1 MKLFWVFFLGLLVF
15 SCQEGYKIK
24 EVNNSFS
31 LQSFPTGLRLES
43 EKLDL
48 GIVYSPVDVF
58 FNDSLLFISSIGQGY
73 NVSVF
78 QSNKGHRKL
87 GEIFKNGAGPS
98 ETYSIAK
105 MDFMPDGSV
114 WVHDVVSTMMKHFDI
129 EFESDSLFAI
139 EKDMVLF
146 MNPILSSA
154 YLNDSLFFTTTQAI
168 HPFGRF
174 YIYSR
179 NSEKLEVIG
188 KYPDFGVEMPP
199 MVAVDVFWGNLV
211 THPNRQKFALA
222 YQYTDLVEFYDL
234 EGSLMKRIHGP
245 HQFLPDFDIGDRA
258 GTPYMKR
265 VYEKTRHAYKSLAAN
280 EDQIFLLYANSRTVK
295 PGEGEASI
303 HYDKVV
309 VLDWEGNPLAFY
321 ELDHAVTS
329 IAVDWKRKVMY
340 GLDRIE
346 SEVYAFKF

>member
-1 MKLFWVFFLGLLVF
+1 MRLFCALFFGLLVF

-24 EVNNSFS
+24 EVDKTFS
-31 LQSFPTGLRLES
+31 IEHFPKRKKLES
-43 EKLDL
+43 VKLDL
-48 GIVYSPVDVF
+48 GVVFSPVDIF
-58 FNDSLLFISSIGQGY
+58 FHDSLLFISSVGQEF

-78 QSNKGHRKL
+78 HNNANHRKL

-98 ETYSIAK
+98 ETYSISK

-114 WVHDVVSTMMKHFDI
+114 WVHDVVSTMMKQFD
-129 EFESDSLFAI
+129 FESVSDSLFAS

-146 MNPILSSA
+146 MNPILSTA
-154 YLNDSLFFTTTQAI
+154 YLSDSLFFTTTQAI
-168 HPFGRF
+168 YPFGRF

-179 NSEKLEVIG
+179 NSEKLEVRG
-188 KYPDFGVEMPP
+188 EYPDYGVDLPP

-211 THPNRQKFALA
+211 THPDRQRFALA
-222 YQYTDLVEFYDL
+222 YQYTDLIEFYDL
-234 EGSLMKRIHGP
+234 KGMLIKRVHGP
-245 HQFLPDFDIGDRA
+245 HQFLPEFDIGDRA

-265 VYEKTRHAYKSLAAN
+265 VYEKTQHAYKSLVAN
-280 EDQIFLLYANSRTVK
+280 EDQIFLLYANAKTNK

-309 VLDWEGNPLAFY
+309 VLDWEGNPLVFY

-329 IAVDWKRKVMY
+329 IAVDWKKRVLY

-346 SEVYAFKF
+346 SEVYAFQF